1 MCDPFRC
8 LVHTSGSAQLR
19 VLGLRPSSLEEHGK
33 MEGPSELL
41 FPGCDGWLPEDR
53 DLELLAGSLLW
64 ERNIK
69 ADAVFQD
76 KGHLMFWY
84 S

>member
-1 MCDPFRC
+1 MKDHVGFLKENINKDMSLAEIVDVFEKMCAEPID
-8 LVHTSGSAQLR
+8 
-19 VLGLRPSSLEEHGK
+19 
-33 MEGPSELL
+33 PSELL